1 LVQLQ
6 TIVMLFIRS
15 TILFLI
21 NAVTLRPVIFRVTSL
36 IILFSWIINTWEGI
50 YEGLF
55 QSSSTMYSFVLVLLL
70 IAITFL
76 INIYPRRLQEP
87 MGPTLNKIS
96 YLVLTNILII
106 LLGSLLVI
114 FWVNSFA
121 YDPSLFSL
129 LVPILVLLRVTQIS

>member
-1 LVQLQ
+1 
-6 TIVMLFIRS
+6 
-15 TILFLI
+15 
-21 NAVTLRPVIFRVTSL
+21 
-36 IILFSWIINTWEGI
+36 
-50 YEGLF
+50 
-55 QSSSTMYSFVLVLLL
+55 
-70 IAITFL
+70 
-76 INIYPRRLQEP
+76 

-129 LVPILVLLRVTQIS
+129 LVPIFSPIKSYTNILENKNQILQENKNKAGVYM